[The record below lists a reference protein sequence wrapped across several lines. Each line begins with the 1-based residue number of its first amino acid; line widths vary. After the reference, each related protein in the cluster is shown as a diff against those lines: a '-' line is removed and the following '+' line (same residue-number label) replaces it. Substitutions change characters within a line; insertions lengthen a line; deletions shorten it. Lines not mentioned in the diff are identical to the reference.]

1 MNINYKKLS
10 IVALFLTILPLV
22 SWAFVV
28 PEKPSSFVSDYAG
41 MLKPD
46 EKTILEN
53 KLSELEKQTTNE
65 IGVVIIKSLGG
76 DTIEN
81 VAQEIFTQWGIGKKE
96 KNNGVLLLI
105 SLDDRQT
112 RIHTGYGVEP
122 YLTDIGT
129 SYIQSDVITPA
140 FKQGNYFGGIDEAVD
155 KMIEA
160 LGGQQIIPE
169 GYSENS
175 DGPKLNFNFIFFIL
189 IISQW
194 IIAVLAR
201 SKSWWAGGIFGGAVG
216 LVITFFF
223 VGLTLIAIPI
233 ILFFTG
239 FGLFLDFIVSRAYE
253 KFKRGGGTPPW
264 FLGGGG
270 VGGGSGHG
278 GGGFSGFGGGMSG
291 GGGSSGRW

>member
-1 MNINYKKLS
+1 MKVKI
-10 IVALFLTILPLV
+10 LFLTAFLVLPFLAL
-22 SWAFVV
+22 AFVV

-41 MLKPD
+41 MLKPE

-53 KLSELEKQTTNE
+53 KLSEFEKQTTNE
-65 IGVVIIKSLGG
+65 IGVVIIKSLDR

-81 VAQEIFTQWGIGKKE
+81 VAQEIFTQWEMGKKD

-129 SYIQSDVITPA
+129 SYIQSDVVTPA
-140 FKQGNYFGGIDEAVD
+140 FKQGNYFSGIDGAVD
-155 KMIEA
+155 KMISA
-160 LGGQQIIPE
+160 LGGQQIVPE
-169 GYSENS
+169 GYSENTNK
-175 DGPKLNFNFIFFIL
+175 PKVSFNFIFFIL
-189 IISQW
+189 IAFQW
-194 IIAVLAR
+194 IIAILAR
-201 SKSWWAGGIFGGAVG
+201 SKSWWAGGIFGGVVG
-216 LVITFFF
+216 LIIAIFFIGFTLISILVVGFF
-223 VGLTLIAIPI
+223 VGL
-233 ILFFTG
+233 
-239 FGLFLDFIVSRAYE
+239 GLFLDFVVSRAYE
-253 KFKRGGGTPPW
+253 KHKTGGGVPPW

-270 VGGGSGHG
+270 FGGGSGHG